1 MEKCRDSGLA
11 QELEWLYRREFIH
24 KFPYQDCFK
33 LQKLHPRIAH
43 ALVPDLVVY
52 FMFIAGYS
60 SSATTLHQRPRV
72 ELRAAL
78 PKLKRS
84 FYEACPNYKRLAKY
98 ITDSNTP
105 ALFHDLDVSDRLRL
119 GLTTLIAE
127 FISDSRQLTKNR
139 DIR

>member
-1 MEKCRDSGLA
+1 MEKRRDSGLA
-11 QELEWLYRREFIH
+11 QEFEWLYRREFIH

-43 ALVPDLVVY
+43 ALVPDLDVY

-78 PKLKRS
+78 PNLKRS

-105 ALFHDLDVSDRLRL
+105 PFL
-119 GLTTLIAE
+119 
-127 FISDSRQLTKNR
+127 
-139 DIR
+139 